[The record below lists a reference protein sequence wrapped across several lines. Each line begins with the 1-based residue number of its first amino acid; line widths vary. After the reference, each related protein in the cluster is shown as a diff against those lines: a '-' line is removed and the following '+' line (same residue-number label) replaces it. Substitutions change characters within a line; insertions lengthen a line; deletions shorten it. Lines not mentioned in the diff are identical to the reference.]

1 MNILIV
7 SLLKRRIDQKI
18 TASRPR
24 IIYELVKGL
33 LKRGHKVTVL
43 GTKDSYIPGAKIIP
57 IIPKSFAN
65 MPAFENPFYAET
77 SYLVR
82 LAKKI
87 EKIAGKFDIIHNNT
101 YPEFINLMVIDKIKP
116 PMITT
121 IHAQATPELDAVLGL
136 FPKAY
141 LISISNAHR
150 KLFKKAKIYKVV
162 YNGIDT
168 DLYSF
173 MPKKEDYLLWIGRLG
188 KAKNKDGTFMDAKGI
203 KWAIKLSRSTSQKLL
218 LSGNIEDREF
228 FEKDVRPFLNKKIRW
243 IGQISSEQP
252 LSKKE
257 VAGLMQKA
265 KAFLMPIN
273 WYEPFGLVIAEAMS
287 CGTPVI
293 GFNKGS
299 VPELVVNGKTGFVV
313 PYKKGIKGLAEALKK
328 INTIKPEDCRKHVE
342 KNFSVER
349 MIENYENLYK
359 DLIKRNRNSKVTN

>member
-243 IGQISSEQP
+243 I
-252 LSKKE
+252 
-257 VAGLMQKA
+257 
-265 KAFLMPIN
+265 
-273 WYEPFGLVIAEAMS
+273 
-287 CGTPVI
+287 
-293 GFNKGS
+293 
-299 VPELVVNGKTGFVV
+299 
-313 PYKKGIKGLAEALKK
+313 
-328 INTIKPEDCRKHVE
+328 
-342 KNFSVER
+342 
-349 MIENYENLYK
+349 
-359 DLIKRNRNSKVTN
+359 